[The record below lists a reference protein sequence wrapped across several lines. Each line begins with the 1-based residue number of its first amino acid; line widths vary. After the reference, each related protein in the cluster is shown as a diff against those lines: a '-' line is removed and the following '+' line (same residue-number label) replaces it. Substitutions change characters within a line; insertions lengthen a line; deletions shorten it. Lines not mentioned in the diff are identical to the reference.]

1 MTGSRGSPMSL
12 GVLSSMMLFALALA
26 LAPGTATAA
35 MLGDAAVSYSAE
47 RTVVVNG
54 HSYTG
59 MVFHTPGHDRHEQEI
74 QGIPEV
80 ILLDAAAKQGILL
93 LPGLNSYL
101 PFAFPRL
108 MAELD
113 DPTWRRVPKGDEV
126 VNGVRT
132 TKYRVD
138 HTAEDGSHAQ
148 GWIWLSAQGVL
159 MRLDGVVRRAGA
171 SAGTS
176 IRMELAGLRLGRQD
190 PQLFQIPPGLIKLPS
205 GALEGLLSGRS
216 G

>member
-1 MTGSRGSPMSL
+1 MRR
-12 GVLSSMMLFALALA
+12 GVLASMMLFSLALA
-26 LAPGTATAA
+26 LPPRIATAA
-35 MLGDAAVSYSAE
+35 MLGDAAISYSAE

-59 MVFHTPGHDRHEQEI
+59 MLFHAPGHDRHEQEI

-113 DPTWRRVPKGDEV
+113 DPAWRRVPKGEEV

-138 HTAEDGSHAQ
+138 HTAADGSRAQ
-148 GWIWLSAQGVL
+148 GWLWLSAQGVL
-159 MRLDGVVRRAGA
+159 MRLDGVVTRAGA
-171 SAGTS
+171 TGGTS

-205 GALEGLLSGRS
+205 GALEGLLSGRP

>member
-1 MTGSRGSPMSL
+1 MRHRVVACL
-12 GVLSSMMLFALALA
+12 VLLSFAAFLSVRDAA
-26 LAPGTATAA
+26 AA
-35 MLGDAAVSYSAE
+35 MLGDAAISYRAE
-47 RTVVVNG
+47 RTVTVNG
-54 HSYTG
+54 RSYTG

-113 DPTWRRVPKGDEV
+113 DPSWRRVPQGEEV

-138 HTAEDGSHAQ
+138 HTGGDGSRAQ
-148 GWIWLSAQGVL
+148 GWLWLSAQGVL
-159 MRLDGVVRRAGA
+159 MRLDGVVTRAGA

-205 GALEGLLSGRS
+205 GALEGLLSG
-216 G
+216 

>member
-1 MTGSRGSPMSL
+1 
-12 GVLSSMMLFALALA
+12 
-26 LAPGTATAA
+26 

-113 DPTWRRVPKGDEV
+113 DPSWRRVPHGEEV

-132 TKYRVD
+132 TKYRID
-138 HTAEDGSHAQ
+138 HTAGDGSRAQ
-148 GWIWLSAQGVL
+148 GWLWLSAQGVL
-159 MRLDGVVRRAGA
+159 MRLDGVVTRAGA

-176 IRMELAGLRLGRQD
+176 IRMELAGLHLGRQD

>member
-1 MTGSRGSPMSL
+1 MRR
-12 GVLSSMMLFALALA
+12 GVLASMMLLSLALA
-26 LAPGTATAA
+26 LLTGPATAA

-113 DPTWRRVPKGDEV
+113 NPSWRRVPQGEEL

-138 HTAEDGSHAQ
+138 HTAADGSHAQ
-148 GWIWLSAQGVL
+148 GWLWLSAQGIL
-159 MRLDGVVRRAGA
+159 MRLDGVVTRAGA
-171 SAGTS
+171 TGGTS

-190 PQLFQIPPGLIKLPS
+190 PQLFQIPAGLIKLPS

>member
-1 MTGSRGSPMSL
+1 MRR
-12 GVLSSMMLFALALA
+12 GVLASMMLFSLALV
-26 LAPGTATAA
+26 LPSRMATAA
-35 MLGDAAVSYSAE
+35 MLGDAAISYSAE

-108 MAELD
+108 VVELD
-113 DPTWRRVPKGDEV
+113 DRTWRRVPRGEEV

-138 HTAEDGSHAQ
+138 HTAGDGSHAQ
-148 GWIWLSAQGVL
+148 GWLWLSAQGVL
-159 MRLDGVVRRAGA
+159 MRLDGVVTRAGA

-176 IRMELAGLRLGRQD
+176 IRMELAGLRLARQD

>member
-1 MTGSRGSPMSL
+1 MRL
-12 GVLSSMMLFALALA
+12 GALSSIVLLSLALA
-26 LAPGTATAA
+26 LPAGAARAA

-80 ILLDAAAKQGILL
+80 ILLDGAAKQGILL

-113 DPTWRRVPKGDEV
+113 D
-126 VNGVRT
+126 
-132 TKYRVD
+132 
-138 HTAEDGSHAQ
+138 
-148 GWIWLSAQGVL
+148 
-159 MRLDGVVRRAGA
+159 
-171 SAGTS
+171 
-176 IRMELAGLRLGRQD
+176 
-190 PQLFQIPPGLIKLPS
+190 
-205 GALEGLLSGRS
+205 
-216 G
+216 

>member
-1 MTGSRGSPMSL
+1 MRL
-12 GVLSSMMLFALALA
+12 GILASMMLFVLALA
-26 LAPGTATAA
+26 LPAGRATAA
-35 MLGDAAVSYSAE
+35 MLGDAAISYSAE

-59 MVFHTPGHDRHEQEI
+59 MVFHAPGHDRHEQEI

-101 PFAFPRL
+101 VFAFPRL

-113 DPTWRRVPKGDEV
+113 DPSWRRVPKGEEV

-138 HTAEDGSHAQ
+138 RTAADGSHAE
-148 GWIWLSAQGVL
+148 GWLWLSAQGVL
-159 MRLDGVVRRAGA
+159 MRLEGVVTRAGA
-171 SAGTS
+171 SAGTR